1 MWRVKRDERKQSFA
15 SRSPRVPPGRRGGD
29 RRLGPDARHRLD
41 RPRTKTRQPKV
52 VLPTRKLGKTGVDVT
67 ILTVGTGAW
76 RSLGGASDRLLRL
89 AYAKGIRYLDTAN
102 AYGTEPAI
110 AKFFKAVPEAKKDT
124 FIVTKDTPRSPKQMI
139 EQLDKR
145 LASLELDSVDAF
157 FFHGLGD
164 HHTTDECIEF
174 LKGQEFRETADA
186 IRKSGKAKFIGFSFH
201 HPRLAEMITT
211 AAGANVVDM
220 IMVKYNAF
228 AAKDHPFNK
237 ALDAAH
243 AKGIG
248 LISMKQL
255 AGSETMLKDMATK
268 VPSLK
273 DKGLAPYQMLLHA
286 IWTDERI
293 SSCCVSMKNVDQMN
307 EDVHAAQTF
316 QPLKAAELREIHE
329 FFLASKPT
337 MCALCDGR
345 CSEAAGTDAALGEL
359 TRYLDLPRAS
369 RRAGRGPQALCRLA
383 RVGPRLEGRRPR
395 RRAGGL
401 PQPPRLRRSPAS
413 RRTLPGLSGDGQR
426 PDHDPASG
434 PGPRGTGAPPR
445 SRVALP
451 WSSAMRRTNIA
462 TRAIC
467 NKPEVQ
473 VKENSNSR

>member
-1 MWRVKRDERKQSFA
+1 MSQNDRSRV
-15 SRSPRVPPGRRGGD
+15 D
-29 RRLGPDARHRLD
+29 RREFLQAGAAVTATSALTLGTGVASAQD
-41 RPRTKTRQPKV
+41 KEKPKV
-52 VLPTRKLGKTGVDVT
+52 VLPTRKLGTKTDVEVT
-67 ILTVGTGAW
+67 ILNVGTGAW
-76 RSLGGASDRLLRL
+76 KSLGGASDRLLRL

-110 AKFFKAVPEAKKDT
+110 ARFFKAVPEAKKDT
-124 FIVTKDTPRSPKQMI
+124 FIVTKDTPGSPKQLI

-164 HHTTDECIEF
+164 HHSADQCIEF
-174 LKGQEFRETADA
+174 LKGQEFRETAEA
-186 IRKSGKAKFIGFSFH
+186 IRKSGKAKFVGFSVH
-201 HPRLAEMITT
+201 HPKLAEMITT
-211 AAGANVVDM
+211 AARANVVDM

-228 AAKDHPFNK
+228 AAKDHPFNT

-293 SSCCVSMKNVDQMN
+293 SSCCVSMKTFDQMN
-307 EDVHAAQTF
+307 EDIHAAQTF
-316 QPLKAAELREIHE
+316 EPLKAAELREIHE

-345 CSEAAGTDAALGEL
+345 CSEAAGTGAALGEL
-359 TRYLDLPRAS
+359 TRYLTYHEHHGERTEARRLYAAMPESARDWKDADLAAAQEACPSHLDFADLLPRAE
-369 RRAGRGPQALCRLA
+369 RYLA
-383 RVGPRLEGRRPR
+383 
-395 RRAGGL
+395 
-401 PQPPRLRRSPAS
+401 
-413 RRTLPGLSGDGQR
+413 
-426 PDHDPASG
+426 
-434 PGPRGTGAPPR
+434 
-445 SRVALP
+445 
-451 WSSAMRRTNIA
+451 
-462 TRAIC
+462 
-467 NKPEVQ
+467 
-473 VKENSNSR
+473 

>member
-1 MWRVKRDERKQSFA
+1 MSQNDRSRV
-15 SRSPRVPPGRRGGD
+15 D
-29 RRLGPDARHRLD
+29 RREFLQAGAAVTATSALTLGTGVASAQD
-41 RPRTKTRQPKV
+41 KEKPKV
-52 VLPTRKLGKTGVDVT
+52 VLPTRKLGTKTDVEVT
-67 ILTVGTGAW
+67 ILNVGTGAW
-76 RSLGGASDRLLRL
+76 KSLGGASDRLLRL
-89 AYAKGIRYLDTAN
+89 AYSKGIRYLDTAN

-124 FIVTKDTPRSPKQMI
+124 FIVTKDTPGSPKQLI

-164 HHTTDECIEF
+164 HHSADQCIEF
-174 LKGQEFRETADA
+174 LKGQEFRETAEA
-186 IRKSGKAKFIGFSFH
+186 IRKSGKAKFVGFSVH
-201 HPRLAEMITT
+201 HPKLAEMITT
-211 AAGANVVDM
+211 AARANVVDM

-228 AAKDHPFNK
+228 AAKDHPFNT

-293 SSCCVSMKNVDQMN
+293 SSCCVSMKTFDQMN
-307 EDVHAAQTF
+307 EDIHAAQTF
-316 QPLKAAELREIHE
+316 QPLKTAELREIHE

-345 CSEAAGTDAALGEL
+345 CSEAAGTGAALGEL
-359 TRYLDLPRAS
+359 TRYLTYHEHHGERTEARRLYAAMPESARDWKDADLAAAQEACPSRLDFADLLPRAE
-369 RRAGRGPQALCRLA
+369 RYL
-383 RVGPRLEGRRPR
+383 
-395 RRAGGL
+395 
-401 PQPPRLRRSPAS
+401 
-413 RRTLPGLSGDGQR
+413 T
-426 PDHDPASG
+426 
-434 PGPRGTGAPPR
+434 
-445 SRVALP
+445 
-451 WSSAMRRTNIA
+451 
-462 TRAIC
+462 
-467 NKPEVQ
+467 
-473 VKENSNSR
+473 